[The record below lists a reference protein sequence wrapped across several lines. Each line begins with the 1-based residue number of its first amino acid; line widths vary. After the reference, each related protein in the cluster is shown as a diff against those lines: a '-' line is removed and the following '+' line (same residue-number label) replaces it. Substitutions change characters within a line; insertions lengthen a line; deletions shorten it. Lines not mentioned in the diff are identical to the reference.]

1 LQEKFTSGWEMK
13 IDTNNNRIILFTEQ
27 CSIIHEVKELS
38 NKFPADEFKIKIID
52 ENHPNDLLRY
62 SANNGKL
69 ESIGQEETYDF
80 IIPPVELNKLNPEK
94 YKEFKRRAKDY
105 FIRLDKAYKQIDNSL
120 FNQYSNYMS
129 NSMVFSEKIENL
141 VIVALKRDK
150 NDLVVEIEV
159 LSESEFKKNEVYKD
173 L

>member
-1 LQEKFTSGWEMK
+1 M
-13 IDTNNNRIILFTEQ
+13 
-27 CSIIHEVKELS
+27 
-38 NKFPADEFKIKIID
+38 
-52 ENHPNDLLRY
+52 LRY